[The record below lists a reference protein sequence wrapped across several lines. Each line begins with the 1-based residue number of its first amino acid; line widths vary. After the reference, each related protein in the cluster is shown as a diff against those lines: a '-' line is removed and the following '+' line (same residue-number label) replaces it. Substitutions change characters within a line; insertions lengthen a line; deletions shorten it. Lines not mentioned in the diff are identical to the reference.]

1 MEERTAMSK
10 IVNVM
15 SNAGSKIRTLRDDE
29 SGATS
34 IQNRELTAREL
45 DGVAG
50 ATTCKQPNL
59 KMNICGIEIVQG
71 CDRIEVTW
79 WDGRETWM

>member
-1 MEERTAMSK
+1 MNR

-15 SNAGSKIRTLRDDE
+15 SNVGSKIRTLRDDE
-29 SGATS
+29 SEVASTQ
-34 IQNRELTAREL
+34 IRELTARDL